1 MKIKSEYVLRSV
13 AGEHIVVPTGQ
24 AAVNFNGIITLNN
37 SGKLL
42 FEALKEGAT
51 LAELVILLQETYDV
65 SEAVALNDVETF
77 INLLKSKDLFE

>member
-77 INLLKSKDLFE
+77 VNLLKSKDLFE